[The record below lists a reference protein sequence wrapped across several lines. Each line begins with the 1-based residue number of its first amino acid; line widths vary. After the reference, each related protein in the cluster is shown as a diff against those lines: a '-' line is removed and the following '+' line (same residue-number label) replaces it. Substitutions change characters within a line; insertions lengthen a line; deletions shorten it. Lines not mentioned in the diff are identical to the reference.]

1 MQKEYKKQSWQWM
14 IKLEIKNYNAISSGK
29 IDKYEYLT
37 GEEIL
42 PSDQRR
48 VIEQVQFTYSPL
60 GKTLEKQIKII
71 EDQGEKQKKALE
83 KHGKQLVESNE
94 LVKRIL
100 ISTKIAYHLKNKK
113 RYLMNLLNKRSSE
126 FWDLEKRINPDN
138 LIYKYKTEGR
148 SPKELVFIKIR

>member
-1 MQKEYKKQSWQWM
+1 M
-14 IKLEIKNYNAISSGK
+14 
-29 IDKYEYLT
+29 
-37 GEEIL
+37 
-42 PSDQRR
+42 
-48 VIEQVQFTYSPL
+48 IEQVQFTYSPL

-94 LVKRIL
+94 LVKMIL

>member
-1 MQKEYKKQSWQWM
+1 M
-14 IKLEIKNYNAISSGK
+14 
-29 IDKYEYLT
+29 
-37 GEEIL
+37 
-42 PSDQRR
+42 
-48 VIEQVQFTYSPL
+48 IEQVQFTYSPL

-100 ISTKIAYHLKNKK
+100 ISTKIEYHLKNKK

>member
-1 MQKEYKKQSWQWM
+1 M
-14 IKLEIKNYNAISSGK
+14 
-29 IDKYEYLT
+29 
-37 GEEIL
+37 
-42 PSDQRR
+42 
-48 VIEQVQFTYSPL
+48 IEQVQFTYSPL

-113 RYLMNLLNKRSSE
+113 IYLMNLLNKRSSE